1 MASFKSSANLKSL
14 QAPTT
19 KSVAFATS
27 SKTNPT
33 ESLPE
38 EQRWWTSKFRLGP
51 SSLLNKKTSTSS
63 TSATFQTPTAGSAII
78 SHVAFAPNAIK
89 GHPYQM
95 AIVSGPRVC
104 LYGGTVTSSL
114 ARALA
119 RTKPQEE
126 EEATSLF
133 GTEDKSVKPD
143 RTVALGGQPAYHAA
157 YHRDGRLLVV
167 GCEHGLVK
175 ICDSQSRATL
185 RTFKTHA
192 MKDGF
197 PVRSVGWMP
206 ERKGKKM
213 IWSAGDDAV
222 LRVWDL
228 SGDLAGI
235 GDGAKPLIFMKGHSD
250 TIRSV
255 AAFKLG
261 EKGDEKV
268 RLVTGSYDHS
278 IRVWDCDGLK
288 DEMSGYDDDDRDRCL
303 SIMDHGGPVES
314 LIVVEP
320 SATSTFKTPIIISAG
335 GTSVKLWDPQ
345 LGTCLSTI
353 HTKHSKTITSVCVV
367 SIIRGFKEQI
377 DGDGDKKIVRRL
389 MTAGLDGLIRIH
401 SLDALFDSNIKEKM
415 TKNSFQLPY
424 IHGVKTSLPITSLA
438 MSPDSTR
445 LVVGTSTGFVTVRQR
460 AKYVPQGV
468 KRKSAYE
475 PKAGTYS
482 HFMRGA
488 SVDAEADDHVVQL
501 QKKKKLRTYDTMLQ
515 KFRYGDALDEALA
528 SRDPRSVSIVWM
540 GHC

>member
-1 MASFKSSANLKSL
+1 
-14 QAPTT
+14 
-19 KSVAFATS
+19 
-27 SKTNPT
+27 
-33 ESLPE
+33 
-38 EQRWWTSKFRLGP
+38 
-51 SSLLNKKTSTSS
+51 
-63 TSATFQTPTAGSAII
+63 
-78 SHVAFAPNAIK
+78 
-89 GHPYQM
+89 
-95 AIVSGPRVC
+95 
-104 LYGGTVTSSL
+104 
-114 ARALA
+114 
-119 RTKPQEE
+119 
-126 EEATSLF
+126 
-133 GTEDKSVKPD
+133 
-143 RTVALGGQPAYHAA
+143 
-157 YHRDGRLLVV
+157 
-167 GCEHGLVK
+167 
-175 ICDSQSRATL
+175 
-185 RTFKTHA
+185 
-192 MKDGF
+192 
-197 PVRSVGWMP
+197 
-206 ERKGKKM
+206 
-213 IWSAGDDAV
+213 
-222 LRVWDL
+222 
-228 SGDLAGI
+228 
-235 GDGAKPLIFMKGHSD
+235 
-250 TIRSV
+250 
-255 AAFKLG
+255 
-261 EKGDEKV
+261 
-268 RLVTGSYDHS
+268 
-278 IRVWDCDGLK
+278 
-288 DEMSGYDDDDRDRCL
+288 
-303 SIMDHGGPVES
+303 